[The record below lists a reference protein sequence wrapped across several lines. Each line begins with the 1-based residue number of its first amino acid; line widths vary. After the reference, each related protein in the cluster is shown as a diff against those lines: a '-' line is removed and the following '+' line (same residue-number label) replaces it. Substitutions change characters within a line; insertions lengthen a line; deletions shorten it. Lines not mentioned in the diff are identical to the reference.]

1 MVYALITKYTD
12 GHTAT
17 QFIDCK
23 APAASKTDCCVTRFI
38 QGNVLYICYPAEYHP
53 ERKFKFLEEA
63 VIKIHL
69 DGVQTV
75 TLHNVDG
82 DTIDPVSPFR
92 SGYPLR

>member
-12 GHTAT
+12 GRTAT

-23 APAASKTDCCVTRFI
+23 APAASKTNSCVTRFVM
-38 QGNVLYICYPAEYHP
+38 GNVLYICYPAEYHP

-63 VIKIHL
+63 TIEIPM
-69 DGVQTV
+69 DGVQAV

-92 SGYPLR
+92 SAYPLP